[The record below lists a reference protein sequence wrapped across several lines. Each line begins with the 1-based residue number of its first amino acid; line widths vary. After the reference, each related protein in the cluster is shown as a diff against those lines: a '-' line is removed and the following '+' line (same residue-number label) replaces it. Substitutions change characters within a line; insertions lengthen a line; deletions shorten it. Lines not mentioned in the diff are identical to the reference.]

1 MIWIVKVI
9 FNPQE
14 FWSPDSPIQTT
25 IILLVEKIIIAMG
38 DELKI
43 YLPPMVQPVLRLFM
57 QDDSPQKLVTQ
68 KVEKMM
74 IIL

>member
-1 MIWIVKVI
+1 
-9 FNPQE
+9 
-14 FWSPDSPIQTT
+14 
-25 IILLVEKIIIAMG
+25 MG

-74 IIL
+74 IILGVSFFVFRC